1 MRGRNIAIAATPSE
15 STESVADEIRSARAM
30 PAVPFRLERQLGAHG
45 HATVS
50 STAMSRGPL
59 QIPHQRNRML
69 SSIAVSL
76 LLASAPLAAQNAP
89 AKPTAAPTAAAKST
103 IVETAVAAGSF
114 KTLVAAVQAA
124 GLVDTLNGA
133 GPFTVFAPTDEAFAK
148 LPAGT
153 LESLLKPENKA
164 KLAAILTYHVVPGSV
179 KAADVV
185 KLKNAGT
192 VNGQRVDIKV
202 DGAKVKV
209 DGANVVTTDIACSNG
224 VIHVI
229 DSVILPVDG
238 TIVDVAAKNGSFN
251 TLVAAVKA
259 AGLVE
264 TLSGKGPFTVLAPT
278 DAAFAKLPAGTLEML
293 LKPENKQQLVDILTY
308 HVVPG
313 VAAYSDAVVKMSEV
327 PTVLGSPIAVKVVD
341 GKVTLNGATVVA
353 ADVEATNGVI
363 HVVDTVIL
371 PSSGG
376 AKRQASAGG
385 KDN

>member
-1 MRGRNIAIAATPSE
+1 MLTSIAI
-15 STESVADEIRSARAM
+15 
-30 PAVPFRLERQLGAHG
+30 
-45 HATVS
+45 
-50 STAMSRGPL
+50 
-59 QIPHQRNRML
+59 
-69 SSIAVSL
+69 SL
-76 LLASAPLAAQNAP
+76 MLASAPLAAQATP
-89 AKPTAAPTAAAKST
+89 ATKPATKPAATATAAAKST

-153 LESLLKPENKA
+153 LEMLLKPENKA
-164 KLAAILTYHVVPGSV
+164 KLAAILTYHVVPGAV

-202 DGAKVKV
+202 DGAKVQV

-293 LKPENKQQLVDILTY
+293 LKPENKKQLVDILSY

-313 VAAYSDAVVKMSEV
+313 VAAYSDAVVKMTEV
-327 PTVLGSPIAVKVVD
+327 PTVLGSPVAVKVVG
-341 GKVTLNGATVVA
+341 GKVMLNGATVVI
-353 ADVEATNGVI
+353 ADVEASNGVI

-371 PSSGG
+371 PSARG
-376 AKRQASAGG
+376 AAKEQVNVEGG
-385 KDN
+385 KAK

>member
-1 MRGRNIAIAATPSE
+1 MLTSIAI
-15 STESVADEIRSARAM
+15 SVA
-30 PAVPFRLERQLGAHG
+30 
-45 HATVS
+45 
-50 STAMSRGPL
+50 
-59 QIPHQRNRML
+59 
-69 SSIAVSL
+69 
-76 LLASAPLAAQNAP
+76 LASTPLIAQTAP
-89 AKPTAAPTAAAKST
+89 AKQAAKPTTATTTATAKST

-124 GLVDTLNGA
+124 GLVDTLNGT

-153 LESLLKPENKA
+153 LEMLLKPENKA
-164 KLAAILTYHVVPGSV
+164 KLAAILTYHVVPGAV

-202 DGAKVKV
+202 DGAKVQV

-229 DSVILPVDG
+229 DTVILPVDG
-238 TIVDVAAKNGSFN
+238 NIVDVAAKNGSFN

-293 LKPENKQQLVDILTY
+293 LKPENKKQLVDILTY

-313 VAAYSDAVVKMSEV
+313 VAAYSDAVVKMTEV
-327 PTVLGSPIAVKVVD
+327 PTVLGSPIAVKVVG
-341 GKVTLNGATVVA
+341 GKVTLNGATVVI

-371 PSSGG
+371 PSQAG
-376 AKRQASAGG
+376 ATKQQATASE
-385 KDN
+385 KN

>member
-1 MRGRNIAIAATPSE
+1 MDA
-15 STESVADEIRSARAM
+15 
-30 PAVPFRLERQLGAHG
+30 
-45 HATVS
+45 
-50 STAMSRGPL
+50 
-59 QIPHQRNRML
+59 HQRKFML
-69 SSIAVSL
+69 ASIAVSL
-76 LLASAPLAAQNAP
+76 LLASAPLAVQAAP
-89 AKPTAAPTAAAKST
+89 AKQAAKPTTTTTATAKST

-124 GLVDTLNGA
+124 GLVETLNGA

-153 LESLLKPENKA
+153 LEMLLKPENKA
-164 KLAAILTYHVVPGSV
+164 KLASILTYHVVPGAV

-185 KLKNAGT
+185 KLKTAGT

-202 DGAKVKV
+202 DGGKVTV

-229 DSVILPVDG
+229 DTVILPVDG
-238 TIVDVAAKNGSFN
+238 TIVDVAVKNGSFN

-313 VAAYSDAVVKMSEV
+313 VAAYSDAVVKMTEV
-327 PTVLGSPIAVKVVD
+327 PTVLGSSIAVKVVN
-341 GKVTLNGATVVA
+341 GKVMLNGATVVA

-363 HVVDTVIL
+363 HAVDTVIL
-371 PSSGG
+371 PTKDSG
-376 AKRQASAGG
+376 KKQQAGAGG

>member
-1 MRGRNIAIAATPSE
+1 
-15 STESVADEIRSARAM
+15 
-30 PAVPFRLERQLGAHG
+30 
-45 HATVS
+45 
-50 STAMSRGPL
+50 
-59 QIPHQRNRML
+59 ML
-69 SSIAVSL
+69 STIAVSI
-76 LLASAPLAAQNAP
+76 LLAAAPMSAQNAP
-89 AKPTAAPTAAAKST
+89 AKAAPAPTAAAKST

-124 GLVDTLNGA
+124 GLVETLNGT

-153 LESLLKPENKA
+153 LEMLLKPENKA

-185 KLKNAGT
+185 KLKYAGT

-202 DGAKVKV
+202 DGAKVSV
-209 DGANVVTTDIACSNG
+209 DGATVTATDIACSNG

-229 DSVILPVDG
+229 DTVILPVDG
-238 TIVDVAAKNGSFN
+238 TIVDIAAKNGSFN

-278 DAAFAKLPAGTLEML
+278 DAAFAKLPPGTLEML
-293 LKPENKQQLVDILTY
+293 LKPENKKQLVDILTY

-313 VAAYSDAVVKMSEV
+313 VAAYSDAVVKMTEV
-327 PTVLGSPIAVKVVD
+327 PTVLGSPVAVKVEG
-341 GKVTLNGATVVA
+341 GKVMLNGSTVII
-353 ADVEATNGVI
+353 ADVEASNGVI
-363 HVVDTVIL
+363 HAVDTVIL
-371 PSSGG
+371 PSAGTTKK
-376 AKRQASAGG
+376 AQAAAGG